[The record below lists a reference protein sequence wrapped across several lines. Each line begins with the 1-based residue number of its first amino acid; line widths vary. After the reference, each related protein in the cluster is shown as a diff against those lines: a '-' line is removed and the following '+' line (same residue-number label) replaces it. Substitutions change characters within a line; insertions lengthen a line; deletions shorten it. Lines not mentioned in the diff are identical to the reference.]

1 MKWGVRRYEDKSGHL
16 TTAGKKRYDTDSNL
30 FSGKHKK
37 RAKLISD
44 ASERASRYAKY
55 ANESAK
61 KFQKIG
67 DNNSMRIAQNQAKR
81 YSELSKK
88 YKSLDPRNLDKQT
101 IKELKKFNKGF
112 FTDADYS
119 YYEFNGHE
127 YSTEDPSYRRRVQ
140 HMYPYGDNELY
151 HFGVRGMKWGQ
162 RRYQNQDG
170 SYTAQGRGRYDPN
183 GSSSSRSSRSSSGN
197 NHARL
202 KKAAKIGA
210 GVAAAGLAAYGGY
223 RLAKSGKL
231 SGLANGARSAASK
244 VRSSSA
250 ARRVSSGARKVSSK
264 VGNTGLGRRVKRGVN
279 SAQYHATRIKNEM
292 AYRRATGGG
301 RNVRS
306 NVIGIGGPTYSRA
319 GAASYRVRSAARSLA
334 SGARKAPGAAKRIAG
349 SPVKAH
355 KRFTNWAMTNT
366 GSTRRNFGR
375 GLVYGGAHGAAYVGA
390 VAGAAAYQGRKANKR
405 YKNANSNK
413 KRR

>member
-1 MKWGVRRYEDKSGHL
+1 MELIQSDMENM
-16 TTAGKKRYDTDSNL
+16 DTLHN
-30 FSGKHKK
+30 
-37 RAKLISD
+37 
-44 ASERASRYAKY
+44 
-55 ANESAK
+55 
-61 KFQKIG
+61 
-67 DNNSMRIAQNQAKR
+67 
-81 YSELSKK
+81 
-88 YKSLDPRNLDKQT
+88 
-101 IKELKKFNKGF
+101 
-112 FTDADYS
+112 
-119 YYEFNGHE
+119 
-127 YSTEDPSYRRRVQ
+127 
-140 HMYPYGDNELY
+140 NELY
-151 HFGVRGMKWGQ
+151 HFGVKGMKWGQ

-170 SYTAQGRGRYDPN
+170 SYTSQGRGRYDPN

-231 SGLANGARSAASK
+231 SGLSSGVKSAASRARGSNVGRK
-244 VRSSSA
+244 VGGG
-250 ARRVSSGARKVSSK
+250 ARRVANK
-264 VGNTGLGRRVKRGVN
+264 VGNSGVGRRVKRGVN
-279 SAQYHATRIKNEM
+279 SAQYHTTKIKNEL

-306 NVIGIGGPTYSRA
+306 NVIGIGGPTYSKA
-319 GAASYRVRSAARSLA
+319 GSAAYRVRRAASAVG
-334 SGARKAPGAAKRIAG
+334 SGARKAAGGAKRIAG